1 MEAAQ
6 AANEPFEKEEREWPT
21 VEYAPFISTEEKF
34 VICLDTLG
42 QDREFSDNQ
51 KRFVLEVI
59 QAFKKNWE
67 RAEIESLTAD
77 RDRKIERL

>member
-42 QDREFSDNQ
+42 
-51 KRFVLEVI
+51 
-59 QAFKKNWE
+59 
-67 RAEIESLTAD
+67 
-77 RDRKIERL
+77 